1 MIRQTVRFR
10 EAIPLEN
17 HRFWVPDM
25 EKADSCCGPKPLC
38 ICLNTSREHLRPKK
52 LNAVKASEQL

>member
-38 ICLNTSREHLRPKK
+38 IRLNTSRVHLRPKK
-52 LNAVKASEQL
+52 LPAAKAAERL